1 MEFGCLVNRGGGAF
15 FSPVLVWPRFMACGI
30 VVPQPGIERVPPTL
44 QARRLSCWTT
54 GEVSLRG
61 FPWTRGPWIAV
72 QVSGKPAGFAQ
83 KAQIRDLG
91 SAMAPRKGEVGSAS
105 SGKSWKPCNSRA
117 GLLPV
122 LPEPSGTWSVV
133 GQLSKLHSPHC
144 PAPAHSK
151 LCVPPASQPRSRR
164 RPSLTSAPNPSFSSL
179 LLEASAP
186 AGSFADS
193 PPGSVP
199 HPSCSHTSCLCCSL
213 TDGGREEG

>member
-1 MEFGCLVNRGGGAF
+1 MPDPPGSAEEGQSGELLQEGLSAQPSCPKSSQPGDSCLRAF
-15 FSPVLVWPRFMACGI
+15 FLAAGWACGI

-133 GQLSKLHSPHC
+133 G
-144 PAPAHSK
+144 
-151 LCVPPASQPRSRR
+151 
-164 RPSLTSAPNPSFSSL
+164 
-179 LLEASAP
+179 
-186 AGSFADS
+186 
-193 PPGSVP
+193 
-199 HPSCSHTSCLCCSL
+199 
-213 TDGGREEG
+213 